1 MSVQMPV
8 LRFARLRLI
17 TLFGLTVFFAANGPT
32 GATTGFSTLYDFQGG
47 SDGGQPFGSLIFDGA
62 GALYSHNFRV
72 RHVFKLTPPAVAGGV
87 WIESVPTRAIHTPA

>member
-8 LRFARLRLI
+8 LRLARLRLI
-17 TLFGLTVFFAANGPT
+17 TLFGLTVFFAANGRT

-62 GALYSHNFRV
+62 GALYG
-72 RHVFKLTPPAVAGGV
+72 TTYAGGN
-87 WIESVPTRAIHTPA
+87 TGCANTHTISGCGTYSN